1 MKECPICGAETPSME
16 RIIPLALQC
25 FPPGTP
31 RLALFLCHGATR
43 VDPGFLRFGIIDLI
57 PWSCRNT
64 RWIPWEEMTYGL
76 RKRANLAEQLRMS
89 LGGMI

>member
-1 MKECPICGAETPSME
+1 
-16 RIIPLALQC
+16 
-25 FPPGTP
+25 
-31 RLALFLCHGATR
+31 